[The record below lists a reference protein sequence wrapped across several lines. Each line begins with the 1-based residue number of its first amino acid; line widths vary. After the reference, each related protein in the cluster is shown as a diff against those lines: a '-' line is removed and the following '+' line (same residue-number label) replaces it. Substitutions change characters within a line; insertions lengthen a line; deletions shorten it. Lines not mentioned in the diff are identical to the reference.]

1 MVVDACVIFARVV
14 QSLMFQK
21 WLPRWFRNLFVGCFC
36 ALSLRIQNLFPHILL
51 FRMNTTSS
59 ICANRGRRDSNKAW
73 LDILLARLLLKARA
87 CARWQ
92 LSYLTFLALFVL
104 TLGLSMIFSFLFTVI
119 FLFTAIARNHW
130 CSWGEMRS
138 YERYISS

>member
-1 MVVDACVIFARVV
+1 MVVDACVVFAWVM

-21 WLPRWFRNLFVGCFC
+21 WLPRWFRNLFVGCFS
-36 ALSLRIQNLFPHILL
+36 ALSLRSQNLFPHILF

-59 ICANRGRRDSNKAW
+59 IRANRGRRESNKAW

-92 LSYLTFLALFVL
+92 LSYLPSLALFVPAL
-104 TLGLSMIFSFLFTVI
+104 SLSMIFSFLFTVI
-119 FLFTAIARNHW
+119 FLFTAIVRNHR
-130 CSWGEMRS
+130 CSWGEMGY